1 MFNTIQKK
9 LIAGFS
15 LILLI
20 LISSTAYNQKIYN
33 DDKMH
38 IMEIK
43 EKAIT
48 SFIYATEIKN
58 NVIQVSQFF
67 TDVSATK
74 NTAHLKEAEEQY
86 NLYKSNSKELSSI
99 NPEYKKQLDEINIE
113 LNNLYFYGKEMANM
127 YITNGHENGNIMM
140 DEFDKMADNIN
151 SKVSDIQKKMESS
164 LNDDLMTLQM
174 HLEMNQKMS
183 IYLAAINVVLSII
196 IVVLLSRVITKP
208 ILNFLNIFKDL
219 EKGEGDLTKR
229 IYVRT
234 KDEMLKLALSFN
246 NFMENLEEMV
256 LNIKINSDI
265 ISKGSMLL
273 NESGIQAAES
283 INMIKNN
290 TNRTAED
297 PQKINMS
304 INQITDSIFMIA
316 QASQTFA
323 SDAQHIN
330 IEIDS
335 INNLTQESEQ
345 KALNSKFEMEKTKK
359 ISLNTINITEK
370 LGSQADEIGK
380 IIDTIKSI
388 TVQTHVLA
396 LNASIEAARAGQS
409 GKAFGV
415 VADEIRNLAESNNKS
430 AENIENII
438 LNIQDMIKQ
447 TTEATSEV
455 GENIEKG
462 SVMVENVHTQLQN
475 IINKVSNINDKVQ
488 NIVATA
494 EEQSASTEELS
505 ATMEAIKE
513 SNMTITASMQEA
525 AATISEQNVT
535 ISNLSVI
542 ASDLNKSSEHLK
554 GLISKFK
561 LQED

>member
-43 EKAIT
+43 EKAIV

-58 NVIQVSQFF
+58 NVIQVGQFF

-74 NTAHLKEAEEQY
+74 NTVHLKEAEEQY

-113 LNNLYFYGKEMANM
+113 LDNLYFYGKEMADM

-151 SKVSDIQKKMESS
+151 SKVSDIQKKIESS

-219 EKGEGDLTKR
+219 ENGEGDLTRR
-229 IYVRT
+229 IYVKT
-234 KDEMLKLALSFN
+234 KDEMLKLAMSFN
-246 NFMENLEEMV
+246 NFMESLEKMV

-265 ISKGSMLL
+265 ISKGSILL
-273 NESGIQAAES
+273 NEGGIQAAQS
-283 INMIKNN
+283 INLIKNN

-297 PQKINMS
+297 TQKINIA

-316 QASQTFA
+316 QSSQTFA
-323 SDAQHIN
+323 SDAQNIN

-335 INNLTQESEQ
+335 INNLTQEGEQ
-345 KALNSKFEMEKTKK
+345 KALSAKLEMEKTKE
-359 ISLNTINITEK
+359 ISLNTIDITEK

-388 TVQTHVLA
+388 TVQTHLLA

-438 LNIQDMIKQ
+438 LNIQNMIKQ

-525 AATISEQNVT
+525 AASISEQNVT

-542 ASDLNKSSEHLK
+542 ASDLNTSSEQLK
-554 GLISKFK
+554 GLICKFK
-561 LQED
+561 LQEE

>member
-20 LISSTAYNQKIYN
+20 LISSTTYNQKIYN

-43 EKAIT
+43 EKSLV
-48 SFIYATEIKN
+48 SFMYISEMKN
-58 NVIQVSQFF
+58 NVIQVGQSF
-67 TDVSATK
+67 TNVSATK
-74 NTAHLKEAEEQY
+74 NTKHLKEAEEQY
-86 NLYKSNSKELSSI
+86 NLYKSNSKSLI
-99 NPEYKKQLDEINIE
+99 GVNPEYKKQLDDINIE
-113 LNNLYFYGKEMANM
+113 FDNLYFYGKEMADM
-127 YITNGHENGNIMM
+127 YITNGHENGNKMM

-151 SKVSDIQKKMESS
+151 SKVSDIQKKIESS

-196 IVVLLSRVITKP
+196 IVILLSRVITKP

-219 EKGEGDLTKR
+219 ENGEGDLTRR
-229 IYVRT
+229 IYVKT

-246 NFMENLEEMV
+246 NFMENLEKMV

-265 ISKGSMLL
+265 ISKGSILL
-273 NESGIQAAES
+273 NEGGIQAAES
-283 INMIKNN
+283 INQIKNN

-297 PQKINMS
+297 TQKINIS

-323 SDAQHIN
+323 SDAQQIS

-345 KALNSKFEMEKTKK
+345 KALNAKLEMEKTKE
-359 ISLNTINITEK
+359 ISLNTIGITEK

-388 TVQTHVLA
+388 TVQTHLLA

-455 GENIEKG
+455 EYDGKN
-462 SVMVENVHTQLQN
+462 
-475 IINKVSNINDKVQ
+475 
-488 NIVATA
+488 
-494 EEQSASTEELS
+494 EQQSRAS
-505 ATMEAIKE
+505 
-513 SNMTITASMQEA
+513 
-525 AATISEQNVT
+525 
-535 ISNLSVI
+535 
-542 ASDLNKSSEHLK
+542 
-554 GLISKFK
+554 
-561 LQED
+561 